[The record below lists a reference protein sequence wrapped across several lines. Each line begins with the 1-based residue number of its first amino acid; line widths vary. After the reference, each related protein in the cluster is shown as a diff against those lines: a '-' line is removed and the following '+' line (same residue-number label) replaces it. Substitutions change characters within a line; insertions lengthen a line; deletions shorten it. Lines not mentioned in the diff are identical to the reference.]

1 MTLDEALDHLYGVDP
16 EAFVAE
22 RKRLARELKDAG
34 DAASADAVAKTR
46 KPTVAAWALNQ
57 LARKQRRDVDLL
69 LDAGHRLRQ
78 AQEGVV
84 GGADRAAFEQAQMT
98 ERDALRRLTQ
108 HASELLGGAS
118 PQALAQISSTLRTA
132 AVSEEGRELLARGRF
147 TAAARG
153 GGLRRV
159 RLSAGAAALVEE
171 EGAPAADK
179 RKADEELKQAKA
191 RLREL
196 EQQVREAE
204 REAARL
210 KSDWQKAER
219 AGGVGACRRRAGSAG
234 ARGSAAAIAQVAEG
248 RRGAASLCTRWT
260 TEPPRT
266 ARIISFSSCSRM
278 WQ

>member
-1 MTLDEALDHLYGVDP
+1 VTLDEALDHLYGADP
-16 EAFVAE
+16 GEFVAE

-34 DAASADAVAKTR
+34 DAAAADAVAKTR

-84 GGADRAAFEQAQMT
+84 GGADRTAFEQAQKT

-108 HASELLGGAS
+108 QASELLGGVSA
-118 PQALAQISSTLRTA
+118 QALSQISSTLRAA

-147 TAAARG
+147 TAPLEA
-153 GGLRRV
+153 
-159 RLSAGAAALVEE
+159 
-171 EGAPAADK
+171 EGFDVFGSLPAAPARPKKPARTAERRAD
-179 RKADEELKQAKA
+179 DELKKAKE

-196 EQQVREAE
+196 ERKVREAE

-210 KSDWQKAER
+210 KSASQKAER
-219 AGGVGACRRRAGSAG
+219 AAESARVAHAHAEQELKEARRRA
-234 ARGSAAAIAQVAEG
+234 RE
-248 RRGAASLCTRWT
+248 
-260 TEPPRT
+260 
-266 ARIISFSSCSRM
+266 
-278 WQ
+278 

>member
-16 EAFVAE
+16 EDFVAE

-84 GGADRAAFEQAQMT
+84 GGDDRTAFEQAQKT
-98 ERDALRRLTQ
+98 ERDALRRLTRQ
-108 HASELLGGAS
+108 ASELLGGAS
-118 PQALAQISSTLRTA
+118 APTLAQISSTLRTA

-147 TAAARG
+147 TAPLEAEGFDVFGALPAPRPSRGRKQAQTRAAG
-153 GGLRRV
+153 
-159 RLSAGAAALVEE
+159 
-171 EGAPAADK
+171 
-179 RKADEELKQAKA
+179 EELKKAKE

-196 EQQVREAE
+196 EREARAAEREAE
-204 REAARL
+204 RL
-210 KSDWQKAER
+210 KAEWTESER
-219 AGGVGACRRRAGSAG
+219 AAESARAAVAEAQRNVEKTQRRADNE
-234 ARGSAAAIAQVAEG
+234 R
-248 RRGAASLCTRWT
+248 
-260 TEPPRT
+260 
-266 ARIISFSSCSRM
+266 
-278 WQ
+278 